1 VQALLH
7 FFKAIESHDLISIQ
21 PFTKFFSRD
30 TSLQLYLPTFIS
42 MRAQESDYN
51 LIFKNIARFIDL
63 TDKEKEHFKSLL
75 VKGSVKRKDF
85 VLQPGKITRYEYFI
99 TKGCL
104 KVYSLDRNG
113 GEHVSMFAIEDFWT
127 GDMASFMLEQPSTY
141 FIKALEDSEFL
152 MISKENY
159 ERLFEE
165 IPKFERF
172 YRNLYQRSLVSYIK
186 RSNEGISLTAEER
199 YEIYITKYPHIANRI
214 TQKDLAAY
222 LGITPEF
229 LSMIRRKIIDK

>member
-1 VQALLH
+1 MEDLTS
-7 FFKAIESHDLISIQ
+7 KSPYDLI
-21 PFTKFFSRD
+21 
-30 TSLQLYLPTFIS
+30 L
-42 MRAQESDYN
+42 
-51 LIFKNIARFIDL
+51 KNVARFIDL
-63 TDKEKEHFKSLL
+63 NDDEKELYISLL
-75 VKGSVKRKDF
+75 KKGSAKRKEF
-85 VLQPGKITRYEYFI
+85 VMQPGEIAKYEYFV

-113 GEHVSMFAIEDFWT
+113 VEHVSMFAIEDFWT
-127 GDMASFMLEQPSTY
+127 GDLASFIGQQPSTY

-152 MISKENY
+152 MINKENF
-159 ERLFEE
+159 ERLFKE

-186 RSNEGISLTAEER
+186 RTNQGISLTAEER
-199 YEIYITKYPHIANRI
+199 YEIFLSKYPHIANRI

-229 LSMIRRKIIDK
+229 LSMIRSKMSKS

>member
-1 VQALLH
+1 MEDLTS
-7 FFKAIESHDLISIQ
+7 KSPYDLI
-21 PFTKFFSRD
+21 
-30 TSLQLYLPTFIS
+30 L
-42 MRAQESDYN
+42 
-51 LIFKNIARFIDL
+51 KNVARFIDL
-63 TDKEKEHFKSLL
+63 NDDEKELYISLL
-75 VKGSVKRKDF
+75 KKGSAKRKEF
-85 VLQPGKITRYEYFI
+85 VMQPGEIAKYEYFV

-113 GEHVSMFAIEDFWT
+113 VEHVSMFAIEDFWT
-127 GDMASFMLEQPSTY
+127 GDLASFIGQQPSTY

-152 MISKENY
+152 MINKENF
-159 ERLFEE
+159 ERLFIE

-186 RSNEGISLTAEER
+186 RANQGISLTAEER
-199 YEIYITKYPHIANRI
+199 YEIFLSKYPHIANRI

-229 LSMIRRKIIDK
+229 LSMIRSKMSKG

>member
-1 VQALLH
+1 MEFEPKYQ
-7 FFKAIESHDLISIQ
+7 
-21 PFTKFFSRD
+21 
-30 TSLQLYLPTFIS
+30 
-42 MRAQESDYN
+42 
-51 LIFKNIARFIDL
+51 LIFKNVGRFISL
-63 TDKEKEHFKSLL
+63 TDQEKELFKSLL
-75 VKGSVKRKDF
+75 KSGSAKRKEF
-85 VLQPGKITRYEYFI
+85 VMQPGEVTKNEYFV

-113 GEHVSMFAIEDFWT
+113 VEHVSMFAIEDFWT
-127 GDMASFMLEQPSTY
+127 GDLSSFMLRQPSNY

-152 MISKENY
+152 MINKENF

-172 YRNLYQRSLVSYIK
+172 YRHLYQRSLVSYIK
-186 RSNEGISLTAEER
+186 RTNEGLSLTAEKR
-199 YEIYITKYPHIANRI
+199 YEIFLNQYPQIANRI

-229 LSMIRRKIIDK
+229 LSMIRSRMSKQ